1 MAADISVGIGV
12 LGEKEFKRALDECQN
27 SLKQLDSGL
36 KANAA
41 EFGKSDD
48 ALRQNAERV
57 ELLKRGYD
65 ESAKQVKALG
75 EAVEW
80 SKQQYGELSRETTR
94 YVVAQNKARENA
106 ARFAKELENADRNM
120 TEMGR
125 DAGRVGRQ
133 LEQGIGEAAE
143 DTARKFDSMVNKLDQ
158 DIGDIKS
165 AVSLS
170 AFADIGGAITG
181 GVVNVYQGISGLV
194 DETMEY
200 RRTMS
205 LLKQNAA
212 DAGIEFDDIEKMMLR
227 VSSITGDMDAA
238 VEGVSN
244 LLGAGLNAE
253 EMTRVIEQLSG
264 AIISFPDT
272 YKFETLAEDLRMAI
286 GEGQITGSLSELL
299 TTLMGAKDLEKIN
312 KALEKSAKV
321 GENAVKTSALA
332 ALTESGLEK
341 TAQSWRE
348 SNAEMVAYF
357 EAQAKLTKSQA
368 DLATVMTPAATAGI
382 EMMAGMIDKITNLIT
397 VSEEKLGKYREKI
410 EETRAEEEAF
420 TEQVDAETGYYSQIE
435 DLNEEIKKADIAGDV
450 QGAAKL
456 IEERAKVQQDLI
468 DYLQQAEPTDEAV
481 QQKADEMVQKTT
493 AGVGALFESFGRS
506 LIGDYWY
513 EHIFG
518 DEEDLMSKIDT
529 TGRDMVSGLSDSID
543 TNAYLAVNSVRNMM
557 ASMQAELNRGL
568 KGPTISG
575 GTATQTSS
583 TRYAGTGGSATIN
596 LDGKT
601 VGEGMVDY
609 NSDAMGAKLAR
620 VETYG

>member
-48 ALRQNAERV
+48 ALRQSAERV

-80 SKQQYGELSRETTR
+80 SKGQYGELSNQTTK
-94 YVVAQNKARENA
+94 YVIAQNKARENA

-200 RRTMS
+200 RRSMS

-212 DAGIEFDDIEKMMLR
+212 DAGIEFEDIEKMMLR
-227 VSSITGDMDAA
+227 VTSITGDMDAA

-253 EMTRVIEQLSG
+253 EMTRVIEQISG

-357 EAQAKLTKSQA
+357 EAQAMLTKSQA

-397 VSEEKLGKYREKI
+397 VSEEKLGKYREEI
-410 EETRAEEEAF
+410 EKARSEEEAF

-435 DLNEEIKKADIAGDV
+435 DLNEEIKKADIAGDI

-468 DYLQQAEPTDEAV
+468 DYLQETEPTDEVV

-493 AGVGALFESFGRS
+493 SGVGALFESFGRS

-529 TGRDMVSGLSDSID
+529 TGKDMVSGLSDSID

-575 GTATQTSS
+575 GTATTTSS
-583 TRYAGTGGSATIN
+583 TRYAGTGGSATIT
-596 LDGKT
+596 LDGKN